1 MAWLFPPV
9 FTWTHLSAQEEERK
23 INKRSSNV
31 KEISYGFGSAWLS
44 RLEQDK
50 IDSQETPSLGQ
61 NSQVTS
67 GGDSWVRPSSPQ
79 ILSPPPF
86 FFSRD
91 DGKREAKISKSSIM
105 FYPLTMLRVCDGWE
119 LYLQSWRNLD
129 SNPKSSSS
137 SKLITVWLYIYWRIA
152 LSLRFISTSIKWAQQ
167 YLLLLEK
174 KYVFIYLAVLD
185 ISCGIWDL
193 VPQPGMESQAPSF
206 GGMES

>member
-1 MAWLFPPV
+1 MTWLFSPV

-31 KEISYGFGSAWLS
+31 KEISYGFGSAWFS
-44 RLEQDK
+44 SLEQDK
-50 IDSQETPSLGQ
+50 IDSQETPSLARWPLE
-61 NSQVTS
+61 VTPEF
-67 GGDSWVRPSSPQ
+67 V
-79 ILSPPPF
+79 PPALRFCPLPP

-137 SKLITVWLYIYWRIA
+137 SKLITCD
-152 LSLRFISTSIKWAQQ
+152 FTFTD
-167 YLLLLEK
+167 E
-174 KYVFIYLAVLD
+174 
-185 ISCGIWDL
+185 
-193 VPQPGMESQAPSF
+193 
-206 GGMES
+206 